1 MTTYAIKVQNTMR
14 STNPRYSTE
23 GPMTLYY
30 YIGKNGWMSLDENG
44 KEIFGD
50 NGMIRC
56 TQCGIRTRET
66 KECDVIE
73 AWNRRIDNG

>member
-1 MTTYAIKVQNTMR
+1 MEKLKHCPFCGGRPEFIK
-14 STNPRYSTE
+14 SFY
-23 GPMTLYY
+23 
-30 YIGKNGWMSLDENG
+30 GWMSLDENG

-66 KECDVIE
+66 RECDVIE
-73 AWNRRIDNG
+73 AWNRRVDNDTN

>member
-1 MTTYAIKVQNTMR
+1 
-14 STNPRYSTE
+14 
-23 GPMTLYY
+23 
-30 YIGKNGWMSLDENG
+30 MSIDENG

-73 AWNRRIDNG
+73 AWNRRVDNGFYGKGVKQKATD